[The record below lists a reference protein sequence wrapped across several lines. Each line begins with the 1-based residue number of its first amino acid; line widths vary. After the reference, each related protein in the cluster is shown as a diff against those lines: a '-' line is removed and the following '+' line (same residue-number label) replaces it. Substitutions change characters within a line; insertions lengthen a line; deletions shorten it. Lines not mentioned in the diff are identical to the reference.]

1 MLNDYVYLY
10 IEDDM
15 LSRDIT
21 EKLMRRV
28 LNIKNLHV
36 MDMSANYLEKVYTLD
51 PRPTFMLLDIHMHP
65 YSGFDVL
72 KQLRTENLFKDAIFV
87 ALTASV
93 TNDDMRQLQEAGF
106 NGVIAKPLSIMT
118 FPALLER
125 ISRGEAIWHIM

>member
-1 MLNDYVYLY
+1 MLNKYVYLY
-10 IEDDM
+10 IEDDV

-28 LNIKNLHV
+28 LNIKHLHV
-36 MDMSANYLEKVYTLD
+36 MDMSHNYLEHVLALD
-51 PRPTFMLLDIHMHP
+51 PRPTFVLLDIHMHP
-65 YSGFDVL
+65 FSGFQVL
-72 KQLRTENLFKDAIFV
+72 THLRQREEFQDAIIV

-93 TNDDMRQLQEAGF
+93 TNDDMRMLQEAGF
-106 NGVIAKPLSIMT
+106 DGVIAKPLSIMT